1 MERRRAKRKNV
12 HIDAEITAGRIS
24 YAGVVENLA
33 EHGISIE
40 TDSKNLLSDSTPFHP
55 GAQFEVRFQTPSGE
69 EITLQCKVAW
79 SFQEAPYGLKRQT
92 GMEIIFPPP
101 GYMDFYNELP

>member
-12 HIDAEITAGRIS
+12 RIDAEITAGRVS

-33 EHGISIE
+33 EHGIGIE

-55 GAQFEVRFQTPSGE
+55 GAEFEVRFQTPTGE
-69 EITLQCKVAW
+69 EIKLQCKVVW

-101 GYMDFYNELP
+101 DYLDFYRDLS